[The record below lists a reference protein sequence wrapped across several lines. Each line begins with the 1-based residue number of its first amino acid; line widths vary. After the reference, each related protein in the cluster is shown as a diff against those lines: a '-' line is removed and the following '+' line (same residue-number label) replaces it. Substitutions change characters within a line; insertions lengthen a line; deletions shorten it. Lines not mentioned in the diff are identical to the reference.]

1 MGNALSARL
10 AALGVAR
17 LGCELSYLPAIVA
30 STVPVLVDIES
41 TIRALRELKD
51 ADELEAITSGIRTAA
66 AVHAHS
72 RELLRAGLTELEYYA
87 SLVERATV
95 AAGEPF
101 VMMCDLVSGSRTIR
115 GSGGPSERVMTHGD
129 LVILDTFP
137 YVGGYRGDIANT
149 LVVGGRPTSEQEDR
163 FRLVLE
169 ALSGAER
176 LLRPGTPV
184 REIFK
189 AIDTC
194 FRASGPGRRLV
205 HHAGHAIGLGHPEA
219 PELVPES
226 DRTLE
231 AGMVITLEPGLYE
244 APLGGVRVE
253 HDYLIT
259 PQGYERLSNH
269 RLGLA

>member
-1 MGNALSARL
+1 MGGALRDRLKALRVRRL
-10 AALGVAR
+10 ACEAAHLPWSVAIAAT
-17 LGCELSYLPAIVA
+17 E
-30 STVPVLVDIES
+30 VLDIES
-41 TIRALRELKD
+41 VIRRLREIKD
-51 ADELEAITSGIRTAA
+51 ADEIAAIRVGIRTAEAMHA
-66 AVHAHS
+66 AS
-72 RELLRAGLTELEYYA
+72 RALLNPGLTEVEYYA
-87 SLVERATV
+87 RLVERATL
-95 AAGEPF
+95 AAGGTC
-101 VMMCDLVSGSRTIR
+101 VMMCDLVSGGRTIR
-115 GSGGPSERVMTHGD
+115 GSGGPTERVMTTGE

-137 YVGGYRGDIANT
+137 YVDGYRGDIANT
-149 LVVGGRPTSEQEDR
+149 LVVGDRPTSKQEDL

-169 ALSGAER
+169 ALSVAER
-176 LLRPGTPV
+176 LLQPGTPV

-259 PQGYERLSNH
+259 PQGCERLSNH